1 VGSVKLAVLGATGQ
15 IGRSLALAY
24 APRHEVT
31 LFARR
36 PDAAAAFAAARG
48 LTVATDSYENF
59 TSQCFDM
66 IVNAVGDGVP
76 GRIRQAG
83 ADIFAVTSAF
93 DDLCLAAVERH
104 PETFYVFL
112 STGAIFGPDYREALA
127 PQPTLRIPL
136 DKVDASQFYPL
147 AKRVA
152 ELRHRERSERRI
164 ADIRIFG
171 FVSPELDLDSDF
183 LVAQA
188 LKATQRG
195 EIFRV
200 TPTDIPR
207 DYIAALDLVD
217 LIDAFVANGG
227 PNGAYDILSA
237 APISKLRLLDALKSR
252 WGLDYRIDGE
262 GSPGELCPLP
272 PRLSKD
278 RSAEALGFRPSS
290 SSLDN
295 VLRVMETIRGS
306 SPDTMI
312 GRRI

>member
-1 VGSVKLAVLGATGQ
+1 MKLAVLGATGQ

-36 PDAAAAFAAARG
+36 PAAAAAFAAARG
-48 LTVATDSYENF
+48 LTVTAAPYEKFNG
-59 TSQCFDM
+59 QRFDI

-83 ADIFAVTSAF
+83 ADIFTVTAAF

-127 PQPTLRIPL
+127 ARPALHIPL
-136 DKVDASQFYPL
+136 DKLDPTLFYPL
-147 AKRVA
+147 AKYVA
-152 ELRHRERSERRI
+152 ELRHRARPERRI

-195 EIFRV
+195 EILRV
-200 TPTDIPR
+200 APSDIPR
-207 DYIAALDLVD
+207 DYIAAQDLVG

-237 APISKLRLLDALKSR
+237 APTSKLRLLEALKSDC
-252 WGLDYRIDGE
+252 GLDYRIDDHA
-262 GSPGELCPLP
+262 SRGELCPLP
-272 PRLSKD
+272 QRLSKD
-278 RSAEALGFRPSS
+278 RSAEALGFRPLS

-306 SPDTMI
+306 SPDAMI